1 MLTAQSIYLGT
12 HKSMTQ
18 NLIRK
23 LLSLVSKNLPKKLGR
38 ALKKKKYVCMFA
50 LNLGGKKI
58 PPPSFSDLLFEVR
71 VGLG

>member
-1 MLTAQSIYLGT
+1 MLKAQSISLGM
-12 HKSMTQ
+12 HRSMTQ

-23 LLSLVSKNLPKKLGR
+23 LLSLVGENLPKKLGR
-38 ALKKKKYVCMFA
+38 ALKKKKVSVHVCPEFW
-50 LNLGGKKI
+50 GKKI